1 VSAARRRRPRFPPAP
16 RHRLLVVFRDRCGV
30 IGHVALGWALLD
42 SDWSS
47 DVSIL
52 APIDEAPALAEFLCD
67 TPTQAER
74 AMDELAELGDV
85 PFHPR
90 DFVPRWYSPRSGSA
104 AVAWLLARRH
114 HRKAR
119 RVLTDEVCAELE
131 QLQRILEDAAR
142 PGNRF
147 HLVDVEPGEDLVFAG
162 PRLTRGPENNPCW
175 LSWRPCW
182 RGETLHLRVGLC

>member
-1 VSAARRRRPRFPPAP
+1 MSAGHRRQPRFPTASS
-16 RHRLLVVFRDRCGV
+16 RRLLVVFRNKSGA
-30 IGHVALGWALLD
+30 IGHVALGSALVD
-42 SDWSS
+42 SDWCG
-47 DVSIL
+47 DVSTL
-52 APIDEAPALAEFLCD
+52 APIDEAPALAEFFCD
-67 TPTQAER
+67 SPCQAER

-90 DFVPRWYSPRSGSA
+90 DFAARWYSPRSGSA

-119 RVLTDEVCAELE
+119 RVLTDDVCAELE

-147 HLVDVEPGEDLVFAG
+147 HLVEVDPGEDLSFAG
-162 PRLTRGPENNPCW
+162 PRLASGPENNW
-175 LSWRPCW
+175 M
-182 RGETLHLRVGLC
+182 HLTKPAPWHLQRRLRR